1 MRIRS
6 PRAVIAGIL
15 GALVLGASLVGL
27 AVAQGGGQV
36 RAAEVDG
43 IPVRLYSTKAS
54 APTVIVAHGFAGSA
68 QIMDPLARGLMRHG
82 FTVVTYDTDGH
93 GANPV
98 PLRMNDA
105 ASRAA
110 TDALQER
117 LRTVV
122 DWASSQPE
130 VDSAHMALL
139 GHSMGA
145 GAVVEYAAHDAH
157 GQIGATVALSLPS
170 PAAIPA
176 GEPALPR
183 NLLLAVGAL
192 EPASFQAAALEG
204 LRAAYPDAELGSS
217 HGNPADGTARSAIT
231 IPGAEHIG
239 IVFSG
244 AALDAAAAWVATGL
258 GVPDAPAGISPVL
271 PWVVLALIGTG
282 LLLVPIGRLALGIG
296 DESATSVPGWQALAA
311 SLAAAVIA
319 SLSARIT
326 TPLHGI
332 MPIAVGGYV
341 MCWFLV
347 AGLATCL
354 WWWLRWRRSLGTPA
368 VTGRALGGGLLVAA
382 VAVLA
387 LAVPGRLA
395 WAPFALVGA
404 RPLALLALLIAFGAY
419 FAGDAL
425 LARDRGLW
433 ARLGLMLGS
442 RVIAV
447 AVILA
452 SVPLLQAPGF
462 LMLLLPLMVLLF
474 VFLGWYAAV
483 IIGYRNGWLAAVL
496 VQAIPLA
503 ALVATTF
510 PLVASP

>member
-1 MRIRS
+1 MRIRT
-6 PRAVIAGIL
+6 PRAVVAGIL
-15 GALVLGASLVGL
+15 GALMLGTSLVGL
-27 AVAQGGGQV
+27 AVAQAGGQV

-43 IPVRLYSTKAS
+43 IPMRLYATKAS
-54 APTVIVAHGFAGSA
+54 APTVIIAHGFAGSA
-68 QIMDPLARGLMRHG
+68 QIMDPLARGLMRRG
-82 FTVVTYDTDGH
+82 FTVVSYDTDGH

-98 PLRMNDA
+98 PLRMDDA

-130 VDSAHMALL
+130 VDPDRLALL

-145 GAVVEYAAHDAH
+145 GAVVAYAADDAE
-157 GQIGATVALSLPS
+157 GQISATVALSLPS
-170 PAAIPA
+170 ADAIAP

-192 EPASFQAAALEG
+192 EPASFQTAALAG
-204 LRAAYPDAELGSS
+204 VRAAYPDAVIGAAY
-217 HGNPADGTARSAIT
+217 GNPADGTARSAVT
-231 IPGAEHIG
+231 IPGVEHIG

-244 AALDAAAAWVATGL
+244 AASDAAADWLATGL
-258 GVPDAPAGISPVL
+258 DVPTTPGSVAPVL
-271 PWVVLALIGTG
+271 LWVVLALIGAG
-282 LLLVPIGRLALGIG
+282 LLLVPIGGWALGIDG
-296 DESATSVPGWQALAA
+296 ESATAVPGWQALLAC
-311 SLAAAVIA
+311 LAAAVLA
-319 SLSARIT
+319 SLIARLT
-326 TPLHGI
+326 TPLHVV

-341 MCWFLV
+341 TCWFLV
-347 AGLATCL
+347 AGAATCL
-354 WWWLRWRRSLGTPA
+354 GWWLRWRHALGAPV
-368 VTGRALGGGLLVAA
+368 VTGRAIGGGLLVAA
-382 VAVLA
+382 IAVLA

-395 WAPFALVGA
+395 WAPFALVGT

-425 LARDRGLW
+425 LARDRGFG

-474 VFLGWYAAV
+474 VFLAWYAAV
-483 IIGYRNGWLAAVL
+483 VIGYRNGWLAAVL

>member
-1 MRIRS
+1 MRIRT

-15 GALVLGASLVGL
+15 GALLLGTSLVGL

-43 IPVRLYSTKAS
+43 IPLRLYATKAS
-54 APTVIVAHGFAGSA
+54 APTVIIAHGFAGSA
-68 QIMDPLARGLMRHG
+68 QIMDPLARGLMRRG
-82 FTVVTYDTDGH
+82 FTVVSYDTDGH

-98 PLRMNDA
+98 PLRMDDA
-105 ASRAA
+105 SSRAA

-117 LRTVV
+117 LRTVI

-130 VDSAHMALL
+130 VDPARLALL

-145 GAVVEYAAHDAH
+145 GAVVAYAADDAD
-157 GQIGATVALSLPS
+157 GRISATVALSLPS
-170 PAAIPA
+170 ADAIAP

-192 EPASFQAAALEG
+192 EPASFEAAALAG
-204 LRAAYPDAELGSS
+204 LRAAYPDAVIGAAS
-217 HGNPADGTARSAIT
+217 GNPADGTARSAIT
-231 IPGAEHIG
+231 IPGVEHIG

-244 AALDAAAAWVATGL
+244 AALDAAADWLAKGL
-258 GVPDAPAGISPVL
+258 GVPTTPGSVAPVL
-271 PWVVLALIGTG
+271 LWVVLALIGAG
-282 LLLVPIGRLALGIG
+282 LLLVPIGRWALGIG
-296 DESATSVPGWQALAA
+296 DESAAAVPGWQALVAC
-311 SLAAAVIA
+311 LAAAVLA
-319 SLSARIT
+319 SLIARLT
-326 TPLHGI
+326 APLHEA

-341 MCWFLV
+341 TCWFLV
-347 AGLATCL
+347 AGAATCL
-354 WWWLRWRRSLGTPA
+354 GWWLRWRRALGTPV
-368 VTGRALGGGLLVAA
+368 VTGRAVGGGLLVAA

-395 WAPFALVGA
+395 WAPFALVGT

-425 LARDRGLW
+425 LARDRGFG

-474 VFLGWYAAV
+474 VFLAWYAAV
-483 IIGYRNGWLAAVL
+483 VIGYRNGWLAAVL

-503 ALVATTF
+503 TLVATTF
-510 PLVASP
+510 PLVASG